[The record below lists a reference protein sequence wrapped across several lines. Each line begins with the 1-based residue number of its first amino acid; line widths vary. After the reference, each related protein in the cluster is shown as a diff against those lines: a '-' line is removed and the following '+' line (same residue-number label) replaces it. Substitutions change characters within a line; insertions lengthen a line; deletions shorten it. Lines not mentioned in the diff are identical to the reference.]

1 MSSIDLVILGM
12 LSEKP
17 QSAYDLQKDV
27 DDHHFARWTK
37 ISTPSIYRK
46 VLQLREKGYI
56 RGQSVPGDRFAE
68 KTVYSITDSGRAY
81 FERLMH
87 TCAAQPVPLL
97 FDFNVVIANLN
108 KMERP
113 QALDLIARL
122 RESISA
128 SARSTRDNAERYPD
142 IPLVG
147 KTIFAQQ
154 ELLYH
159 SLLEWLNSFEFQF
172 RRE

>member
-56 RGQSVPGDRFAE
+56 RGQSVPAIVLPRKRF
-68 KTVYSITDSGRAY
+68 TPSR
-81 FERLMH
+81 
-87 TCAAQPVPLL
+87 
-97 FDFNVVIANLN
+97 IAV
-108 KMERP
+108 
-113 QALDLIARL
+113 ALTL
-122 RESISA
+122 SA
-128 SARSTRDNAERYPD
+128 
-142 IPLVG
+142 
-147 KTIFAQQ
+147 
-154 ELLYH
+154 
-159 SLLEWLNSFEFQF
+159 
-172 RRE
+172 